1 MIDSGMKRARL
12 FAAGALGALLFTAGP
27 VTAQHRGDPLREY
40 HYYSDSNFTE
50 QVGWEQQSC
59 TFAGVEPGQ
68 IDGIRTPYA
77 QSSIYGYCRDGE
89 VYLSS

>member
-1 MIDSGMKRARL
+1 MIGSGMKRVRL

-27 VTAQHRGDPLREY
+27 ATAQHRGEPLREY
-40 HYYSDSNFTE
+40 HYYSDSDFTE
-50 QVGWEQQSC
+50 QVGWVQQSC
-59 TFAGVEPGQ
+59 SFAGVDGGQ
-68 IDGIRTPYA
+68 VDGIRTPHV